1 MRGKPARGL
10 SRKGRPRI
18 IPAHAGQTTWRS
30 CAASNPA
37 DHPRACGANPLGQI
51 NVSGF
56 AGSSPR
62 MRGKLPL
69 LQHVL
74 HGERIIPA
82 HAGQTHHRSCPVIC
96 YPDHPRACGAN
107 VRHRR
112 SRPRQN
118 GSSPRMRGKPNPTRE
133 MERRTRIIPA
143 HAGQTTGTTRFREGF
158 PDHPRACGANHVPQ
172 QDARQPRGSSPRMR
186 GKLVIIFPRR

>member
-1 MRGKPARGL
+1 MPVAATDHPRACGANSLVTCVFCWINGSSPRMRGKRAYRYG
-10 SRKGRPRI
+10 GRDADRI
-18 IPAHAGQTTWRS
+18 IPAHAGQTACATSSEMSRS
-30 CAASNPA
+30 
-37 DHPRACGANPLGQI
+37 DHPRACGANGSGQ
-51 NVSGF
+51 SL
-56 AGSSPR
+56 SES
-62 MRGKLPL
+62 L
-69 LQHVL
+69 L
-74 HGERIIPA
+74 
-82 HAGQTHHRSCPVIC
+82 
-96 YPDHPRACGAN
+96 
-107 VRHRR
+107 
-112 SRPRQN
+112 